1 MKKVMFVIM
10 VLTVIVTVGC
20 TSQAEKEAMIFH
32 ETAISLMKDYSQ
44 AEWNANK
51 NISSGWT
58 YFDRNE
64 YSLSFSR
71 ALRLSVVGS

>member
-1 MKKVMFVIM
+1 MWSEKENLIFTTYILVGGNVKKVMFVIM

-44 AEWNANK
+44 AE
-51 NISSGWT
+51 
-58 YFDRNE
+58 
-64 YSLSFSR
+64 
-71 ALRLSVVGS
+71 

>member
-44 AEWNANK
+44 AE
-51 NISSGWT
+51 
-58 YFDRNE
+58 
-64 YSLSFSR
+64 
-71 ALRLSVVGS
+71 